1 MATPLAAVTPAPA
14 AGAAVD
20 DRREVFGW
28 MMYAWACHG
37 FVTTVASVMAGPYLT
52 ELAQRAVGENGPVF
66 TAPLLAGVT
75 AKAFF
80 PYCVSLSVLLQL
92 FLLPVLG
99 AVADRSRLKKRLL
112 ALTGASG
119 AIATCLLFFVGGP
132 LDFRW
137 GGLVFVIANLSLGA
151 TTVLYNAFLPDIA
164 SPERR
169 DLVSSRGYA
178 LGYLGGT
185 VHLAAALAFVS
196 LGRRRGLPTDLVIR
210 LCLLS
215 AGVWWAG
222 FAAVT
227 LRRLRS
233 RAAASPPSPLAAS
246 LALGVAD
253 LRSTVRELRRLRHTR
268 RFLFAYLL
276 FNDGIQ
282 TVIAMASVFLAQE
295 LFVRRGRPE
304 DKGFL
309 LGLMLM
315 IQFVGFAGSIA
326 FGWLAALVGA
336 KRALVL
342 SLAVWC
348 GAIVYSYGLL
358 QTQAQA
364 WGISAVIALVLG
376 GSQALSRSLFSRM
389 IPPGREA
396 AFFGLYEIANS
407 GTSWI
412 GPFLFGAVVSVTGSY
427 RQALLS
433 LILLFAAGAAI
444 LMATDTRRA
453 IEEAG
458 QDVPRRA
465 PRGEGTEALAM
476 AAGA

>member
-1 MATPLAAVTPAPA
+1 MAAQVISVATRVAPR
-14 AGAAVD
+14 D
-20 DRREVFGW
+20 DRREIFGW

-37 FVTTVASVMAGPYLT
+37 FVTTVASVMMGPYLT
-52 ELAQRAVGENGPVF
+52 DLAQRAVGENGPVF
-66 TAPLLAGVT
+66 TAPLLAGIT

-80 PYCVSLSVLLQL
+80 PYCVSLSVFLQL

-112 ALTGASG
+112 VLTCASG
-119 AIATCLLFFVGGP
+119 SVATCLLFFVGGP

-137 GGLVFVIANLSLGA
+137 GGLLFVIANLSLGA
-151 TTVLYNAFLPDIA
+151 TTALYNAFLPDIA

-169 DLVSSRGYA
+169 DRVSSRGYA

-185 VHLAAALAFVS
+185 AHLAAALAFVS
-196 LGRRRGLPTDLVIR
+196 LGRRNGLSTDLVLR

-215 AGVWWAG
+215 AGLWWAG
-222 FAAVT
+222 FAVVT
-227 LRRLRS
+227 FRRLRGGT
-233 RAAASPPSPLAAS
+233 AAAPVRSIAAFF
-246 LALGVAD
+246 ARGVAD
-253 LRSTVRELRRLRHTR
+253 LRSTASELRRLRHTR
-268 RFLFAYLL
+268 RFLAAYLL
-276 FNDGIQ
+276 FNDAIQ

-295 LFVRRGRPE
+295 LFVRRGLPE
-304 DKGFL
+304 DKSFL

-326 FGWLAALVGA
+326 FGWIAGAVGA
-336 KRALVL
+336 KRALVV

-348 GAIVYSYGLL
+348 AAIVYSYGVL
-358 QTQAQA
+358 QTRAQA
-364 WGISAVIALVLG
+364 WGVSAVIALVLG
-376 GSQALSRSLFSRM
+376 GSQALSRSLFSCM

-396 AFFGLYEIANS
+396 AFFSLYEVANS

-412 GPFLFGAVVSVTGSY
+412 GPFLFGVVVSATNSC

-433 LILLFAAGAAI
+433 LIPLLVAGAAT
-444 LMATDTRRA
+444 LLATDTRRA
-453 IEEAG
+453 IREAG
-458 QDVPRRA
+458 QETPPLA
-465 PRGEGTEALAM
+465 PPGAAAAPLAA